1 MTVSPLS
8 IFIRE
13 KNSAKYINYNRS
25 AWNHRIAA
33 YEDLSGYEQ
42 ADVDCSGD
50 QCTEDKSECISGCT
64 EGSECGKSGAG
75 AARAIWCYAQVK
87 QIIKGPEDSFR
98 VLVTGLQSAKLESIE
113 EYVPNLIARVTVFE
127 SEKKR

>member
-50 QCTEDKSECISGCT
+50 QCTEDKSECIPHLLLPS
-64 EGSECGKSGAG
+64 
-75 AARAIWCYAQVK
+75 
-87 QIIKGPEDSFR
+87 
-98 VLVTGLQSAKLESIE
+98 QSAFDIPEG
-113 EYVPNLIARVTVFE
+113 VF
-127 SEKKR
+127 

>member
-25 AWNHRIAA
+25 AWNHCIAA
-33 YEDLSGYEQ
+33 HEDLSGYEQ

-64 EGSECGKSGAG
+64 EGSKCGKSGAG
-75 AARAIWCYAQVK
+75 AARAIWCHCSGKTNY
-87 QIIKGPEDSFR
+87 
-98 VLVTGLQSAKLESIE
+98 
-113 EYVPNLIARVTVFE
+113 
-127 SEKKR
+127 

>member
-50 QCTEDKSECISGCT
+50 QCTEDK
-64 EGSECGKSGAG
+64 
-75 AARAIWCYAQVK
+75 
-87 QIIKGPEDSFR
+87 
-98 VLVTGLQSAKLESIE
+98 
-113 EYVPNLIARVTVFE
+113 
-127 SEKKR
+127 

>member
-75 AARAIWCYAQVK
+75 AARAIWCYCAGKTNYLGARRQLPCA
-87 QIIKGPEDSFR
+87 GDR
-98 VLVTGLQSAKLESIE
+98 SAVGK
-113 EYVPNLIARVTVFE
+113 ARIN
-127 SEKKR
+127 

>member
-75 AARAIWCYAQVK
+75 AAFFTRPRWFDLLMGNSKVREDILKGKNEQE
-87 QIIKGPEDSFR
+87 IKAGWKDELDKYKEIR
-98 VLVTGLQSAKLESIE
+98 
-113 EYVPNLIARVTVFE
+113 
-127 SEKKR
+127 KKYLLYK